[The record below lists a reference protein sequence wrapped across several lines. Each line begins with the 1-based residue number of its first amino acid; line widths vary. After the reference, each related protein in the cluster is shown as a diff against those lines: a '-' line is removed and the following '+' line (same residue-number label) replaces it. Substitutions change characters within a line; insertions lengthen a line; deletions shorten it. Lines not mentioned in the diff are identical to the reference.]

1 MKDYI
6 KQLAKPHKKE
16 VRKAAVSGI
25 VAGGLALLG
34 LWEITGEM
42 TVEQALGAGGVG
54 IVDYILVY
62 FSSDGRK

>member
-1 MKDYI
+1 MREYI
-6 KQLAKPHKKE
+6 SQLIRPHRKE
-16 VRKAAVSGI
+16 VRKAAVSG
-25 VAGGLALLG
+25 VVMGGVALLG

-42 TVEQALGAGGVG
+42 TVEQALTAGAVG